1 MECHKAWRRG
11 KKGGPRTALLETLE
25 NWEILNLIDFT
36 RASRRAHANQETR
49 IGGSRGSNLTGV
61 KHKHD
66 DVRSVSA

>member
-1 MECHKAWRRG
+1 MEHWRRRG
-11 KKGGPRTALLETLE
+11 KGGPRTAFETLE

-36 RASRRAHANQETR
+36 TASRRVHANQETR